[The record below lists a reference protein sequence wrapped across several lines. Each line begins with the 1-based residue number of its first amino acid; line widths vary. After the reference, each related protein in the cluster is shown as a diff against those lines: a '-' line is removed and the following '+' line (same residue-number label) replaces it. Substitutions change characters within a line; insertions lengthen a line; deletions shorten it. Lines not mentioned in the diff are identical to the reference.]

1 LEGENSKEQLDALAD
16 RLYYARH
23 PELQGRKIQEDETD
37 LAKEWML
44 LRNNIEQ
51 EVAEKLFHE
60 QHPELERQKIVPSEL
75 QRERQQI
82 KKCDQVRSKHEAC
95 FRAGS

>member
-1 LEGENSKEQLDALAD
+1 MGSSPFGSGSSEHTPGPKLKRSLIHLSLEGENSKEQLDALAD

-51 EVAEKLFHE
+51 EVEQLTEKLFHE
-60 QHPELERQKIVPSEL
+60 QHPEL
-75 QRERQQI
+75 
-82 KKCDQVRSKHEAC
+82 
-95 FRAGS
+95 